1 MLSQFIQRA
10 LAPVFGGAVRL
21 HRVRSA
27 TRLLMRHIGLNG
39 RCDCMRTH
47 DERGRRGV
55 LLRIETG
62 QRVPLAE
69 RPQFQAY
76 FQRKLFELGVLS
88 ERDRGAVQLVL
99 FDADDLAGAA
109 SAPPHHVSSRRVAGI
124 VRGANPGGAAE
135 LAHGQRVVQLREH
148 LSARRRARLATDFSP
163 LQAAS
168 LTELSPLGES

>member
-10 LAPVFGGAVRL
+10 LGPVLGRGVRL

-27 TRLLMRHIGLNG
+27 TRLLMRHIGLHG

-76 FQRKLFELGVLS
+76 FQRKLFELGRTEGQNWLKAHHQDVGVRPSLNI
-88 ERDRGAVQLVL
+88 
-99 FDADDLAGAA
+99 ADN
-109 SAPPHHVSSRRVAGI
+109 V
-124 VRGANPGGAAE
+124 
-135 LAHGQRVVQLREH
+135 
-148 LSARRRARLATDFSP
+148 
-163 LQAAS
+163 
-168 LTELSPLGES
+168 